1 MFSICSGLSLRACCQ
16 PSYTKEALTPAS
28 LGGEGFGAGVRLVR
42 KEEAIPPGAAHVPPL
57 LPTFNTFNMEEA
69 LLGPRLDYGVGG
81 GGLINGKWRPVGLS

>member
-1 MFSICSGLSLRACCQ
+1 MFSISSGLSLRASCQ
-16 PSYTKEALTPAS
+16 PSYTKGALTLAS

-42 KEEAIPPGAAHVPPL
+42 KEEAILPGAAHAPP
-57 LPTFNTFNMEEA
+57 PPPFFNTINLEEA

>member
-16 PSYTKEALTPAS
+16 PFYTKEALTPAS

-42 KEEAIPPGAAHVPPL
+42 KEEAIPPGAAPP
-57 LPTFNTFNMEEA
+57 PPPFNTFNLEEA